1 MGRDGTGW
9 AGAER
14 DRGGCTWVGGWQG
27 GRGGRAR
34 ERSRA
39 GEEEE
44 RGGAVS
50 RRAEAAASK
59 AAALH
64 RRAVPKSVQSA
75 ENDSGAQQRAWR
87 ALRLRGGKRA
97 TEVWGPEMLLESCTQ

>member
-1 MGRDGTGW
+1 M
-9 AGAER
+9 
-14 DRGGCTWVGGWQG
+14 GGWQG

-87 ALRLRGGKRA
+87 ALRGGKRPRKSVGA
-97 TEVWGPEMLLESCTQ
+97 GNVTRELLALSRV